1 MQLPVGKDRQVATL
15 RYNLL
20 TDSDVLESLGELL
33 ENEYPLKLYRAND
46 IRRITMRY
54 LSSEKREIAFFA
66 RKLITQIDDM
76 ERKMEQIEKEMAMKK
91 GNRSSTSSAAET
103 SGTKQLP
110 LSEDAISSKRTMPTI
125 FVPKKRGAMSI
136 AHQKPHEPEVP
147 IPEDRRI
154 SIEKK
159 MKEKRRIEEYLERK
173 KLIAEE
179 KKREDAIRV
188 SKVKNAFEE
197 ARLKRKQEAMKAREQ
212 GFWEEDQPKPKKAKY
227 IKRRW

>member
-1 MQLPVGKDRQVATL
+1 MQLPIEKERQVAMF

-20 TDSDVLESLGELL
+20 TDSDTLESLGGLL

-54 LSSEKREIAFFA
+54 LSSESREIAFFA
-66 RKLITQIDDM
+66 RKLIVQIDDM
-76 ERKMEQIEKEMAMKK
+76 ERKMEQIEIERSMKR
-91 GNRSSTSSAAET
+91 GNESFTSSSVET
-103 SGTKQLP
+103 STKPLP
-110 LSEDAISSKRTMPTI
+110 LSEDAISCKRTMPTI
-125 FVPKKRGAMSI
+125 FVPKKRGAVPV
-136 AHQKPHEPEVP
+136 ACQKPQKPEVQ
-147 IPEDRRI
+147 IPEINRI
-154 SIEKK
+154 SVEKK
-159 MKEKRRIEEYLERK
+159 MKEERRIEEYLERK

-179 KKREDAIRV
+179 KKREEAIRV

-227 IKRRW
+227 SKRRW

>member
-1 MQLPVGKDRQVATL
+1 MQLPVGQDRQVATL

-20 TDSDVLESLGELL
+20 TDSDVLDSLGALL
-33 ENEYPLKLYRAND
+33 ENEYSLKLYRAND

-54 LSSEKREIAFFA
+54 LSSEKIEIAFFA

-76 ERKMEQIEKEMAMKK
+76 ESKMEQIEIERSMKR
-91 GNRSSTSSAAET
+91 GNESSTSSSAET
-103 SGTKQLP
+103 SRKPLP
-110 LSEDAISSKRTMPTI
+110 LSEDAISCKRTMPTI
-125 FVPKKRGAMSI
+125 FVPKKRGAVSV
-136 AHQKPHEPEVP
+136 ASQKPQEPKVQ
-147 IPEDRRI
+147 IPEDRRM

-159 MKEKRRIEEYLERK
+159 MKEERRIEEYLERK
-173 KLIAEE
+173 KVIAEE
-179 KKREDAIRV
+179 KKREEAIRV

-227 IKRRW
+227 SKRRW